1 MRYLIILIFLSGCA
15 TNTNTANKEYEELVS
30 ELLVDMHQSD
40 QRIEFNQ
47 ISDVGHRVKAQE
59 LGIPYVDYLHMVN
72 SNKRS
77 VNKSYIKLRHNNE

>member
-1 MRYLIILIFLSGCA
+1 MRYLIILLFLSGCA
-15 TNTNTANKEYEELVS
+15 TNTNKEYEELVS
-30 ELLVDMHQSD
+30 ELLIDMHESD
-40 QRIEFNQ
+40 ERIEFNQ
-47 ISDVGHRVKAQE
+47 ISDIGHRVKAQE

>member
-1 MRYLIILIFLSGCA
+1 MRYLIILLFLSGCA
-15 TNTNTANKEYEELVS
+15 TNTNKEYEELVS
-30 ELLVDMHQSD
+30 ELLLDMHESD
-40 QRIEFNQ
+40 ERIEFNQ
-47 ISDVGHRVKAQE
+47 ISDIGHRVKAQE

>member
-1 MRYLIILIFLSGCA
+1 MRYLIILLFLSGCA
-15 TNTNTANKEYEELVS
+15 TNTNKEYEELVS
-30 ELLVDMHQSD
+30 ELLIDMHESD
-40 QRIEFNQ
+40 ERIEFNE
-47 ISDVGHRVKAQE
+47 ISDIGHRVKAQE

>member
-1 MRYLIILIFLSGCA
+1 MRYLIILLFLSGCA
-15 TNTNTANKEYEELVS
+15 TNTDKEYEELVS
-30 ELLVDMHQSD
+30 ELLLDMHESD
-40 QRIEFNQ
+40 ERIEFNE
-47 ISDVGHRVKAQE
+47 ISDIGHRVKAQE

>member
-1 MRYLIILIFLSGCA
+1 MRYLIILLFLSGCA
-15 TNTNTANKEYEELVS
+15 TNTNKEYEELVS
-30 ELLVDMHQSD
+30 ELLIDMHESD

-47 ISDVGHRVKAQE
+47 ISDIGHRVKAQE

>member
-1 MRYLIILIFLSGCA
+1 MRYLIILLFLSGCA
-15 TNTNTANKEYEELVS
+15 TNTNKEYEKLVS
-30 ELLVDMHQSD
+30 ELLIDLHESD
-40 QRIEFNQ
+40 ERIEFNQ
-47 ISDVGHRVKAQE
+47 ISDIGHRVKAQE